1 MVKMEGILVF
11 DQTNDLIY
19 HNFNEPMREKMY
31 KQALDLGLLEEESVC
46 PTQDLNSNVLI
57 QIFSPL
63 LASQR
68 IMMCQFDN
76 AYTSIQMEKNLN
88 VVFDE
93 FLGYI
98 FLEISTNEVE
108 LVKRELGAFIAFI
121 KYICGPNIFSIKNDA
136 PKIDHLT
143 DLIATYR
150 ELYAVNQGVLME
162 AIEQLLVNVDVKNT
176 VVDALQA
183 ATERLKQ
190 DPHSQRSHSLLFVGS
205 KFLARY
211 SSRQAQEL
219 APVDMF
225 FLNLLCQMHDRRRR
239 DGRRRRIE
247 SQIVFLQ
254 GSVHQSVA
262 GCVPHIVHVVQLVE
276 QVSLVLVIE
285 HAHTALASH
294 LYDVYFALHKLQNLQ
309 MQFDLD
315 NLRGAFDA
323 LDTYV
328 RHTQDTLRKVKSNN
342 AEVDEAIRSFTTRW
356 DTLRRKYSDYFKT
369 SDNGLIVKID
379 SNMPVFV
386 ESVKDL
392 FRLLCA
398 GCATLEHGL
407 QRVTDIAD
415 VAEDSL
421 REVFVFLHAK
431 SQKNF
436 TMGSYPFQSLVEGL
450 CFLYEFPGMVHFMHI
465 DRYNGRIVAPS
476 LDDHD
481 PSDILKDR
489 LWSMVDFSRNY
500 LDKGYMSMIWK
511 DVTFSYAYF
520 VWFEDE
526 HGATLKP
533 NEPPNH
539 GSVLPATKP
548 SLIAGILAGDYYQRL
563 IETCFPRT
571 PSSKIRCYELFLVH
585 LGLVTSTIVLEHC
598 RRLAVT
604 ITDLTGC
611 IGNPIDLL

>member
-1 MVKMEGILVF
+1 MEGILVF

-19 HNFNEPMREKMY
+19 HNFNEAMQEKMS
-31 KQALDLGLLEEESVC
+31 KQAYELGLLDEESAC
-46 PTQDLNSNVLI
+46 PTQQLNSNVLI

-76 AYTSIQMEKNLN
+76 AYTSIQMDNNLN
-88 VVFDE
+88 VVFEE

-98 FLEISTNEVE
+98 FLKISTKEIE
-108 LVKRELGAFIAFI
+108 LVKRELGAFIAFT
-121 KYICGPNIFSIKNDA
+121 KYICGPNIFSIKSDGG
-136 PKIDHLT
+136 KIEHLT
-143 DLIATYR
+143 DLVVTYR
-150 ELYAVNQGVLME
+150 ELYAINQGVLME

-176 VVDALQA
+176 VVTALQA
-183 ATERLKQ
+183 ATDRLKQ

-211 SSRQAQEL
+211 STRQAQEL
-219 APVDMF
+219 AAVDMF
-225 FLNLLCQMHDRRRR
+225 FLNMLCQMHTRRQQRQ
-239 DGRRRRIE
+239 RIV

-254 GSVHQSVA
+254 GSVHQSYA
-262 GCVPHIVHVVQLVE
+262 GCVPHIVHVVHMFE
-276 QVSLVLVIE
+276 HVSLVLVIE

-323 LDTYV
+323 LDTYAK
-328 RHTQDTLRKVKSNN
+328 HTQDALKKVKSNN
-342 AEVDEAIRSFTTRW
+342 TEVEESIRSFGLKW
-356 DTLRRKYSDYFKT
+356 DTLRKKYTDYFKT
-369 SDNGLIVKID
+369 TDNALIVKIE
-379 SNMPVFV
+379 SNMPMFV
-386 ESVKDL
+386 ESVKEL

-398 GCATLEHGL
+398 SCATLEHGL

-415 VAEDSL
+415 VAEASL
-421 REVFVFLHAK
+421 NE
-431 SQKNF
+431 
-436 TMGSYPFQSLVEGL
+436 
-450 CFLYEFPGMVHFMHI
+450 I
-465 DRYNGRIVAPS
+465 
-476 LDDHD
+476 
-481 PSDILKDR
+481 
-489 LWSMVDFSRNY
+489 WSMVDFSRNY

-520 VWFEDE
+520 LWFEDE

-539 GSVLPATKP
+539 GAVLPATKP

-563 IETCFPRT
+563 IESCFPRT
-571 PSSKIRCYELFLVH
+571 PSSKVRCYELFLVH